1 MMNKRTVIGAAA
13 ALAAALLLPSAAGA
27 AVPEYEP
34 QRRLRTALDTC
45 LKTEVMQG
53 AYCVQKCATGF
64 KMSASGTKARCI
76 GLSEKSKYVPPQPKY
91 KPAPANPNA
100 PKVPGA

>member
-1 MMNKRTVIGAAA
+1 MKPKTVIGAAA
-13 ALAAALLLPSAAGA
+13 AVAAALLLASTAGA

-53 AYCVQKCATGF
+53 AYCVKKCATGF
-64 KMSASGTKARCI
+64 RMSASGTKARCV

-100 PKVPGA
+100 PKAPGA